1 MELLIVRH
9 AIAFER
15 SATRW
20 ADDDERPLS
29 PQGVERARQAA
40 AGLKRVAKRPARVL
54 TSPLLRA
61 RQTAAILTQFAR
73 WPKASICPQL
83 QPGAAPE
90 ALFAL
95 LLAKQVR
102 TALVGHQ
109 PDLGH
114 FVAACLPGLAASAAF
129 EFKKMGVA
137 LVRFRGVPRLGH
149 GELLWLVP
157 PRMLRAA
164 REGPAP

>member
-83 QPGAAPE
+83 QPGGAPE

-109 PDLGH
+109 PDLGR
-114 FVAACLPGLAASAAF
+114 FVATCLPGHAASVAF
-129 EFKKMGVA
+129 EVKKMGVA
-137 LVRFRGVPRLGH
+137 LIRFRGVPRLGH